1 MFICAK
7 SFIINCIKQK
17 LHFQCLKSIYSEC
30 FQFEEKRGTWKEYDE
45 NTQQLI
51 RAGLAYKLGKIA
63 FSLRK
68 INYTIDLESFV
79 ETNEKKKSKRKLRKV
94 DKEDEVKQEEKEE
107 EKEEE
112 KSDENIEPS
121 KKNIIKK
128 EPNNNTVKPSKT
140 TTTDTK
146 KKKSSSAS
154 NSEEVT
160 VRSFT
165 MKGKAPVD
173 PECFSKDKYH
183 VYYEGH
189 NVYDAMLNQTN
200 LKNNNNKFYLMQ
212 VLQSDNSKGYAVW
225 FRWGRVGMIGQ
236 TNLINCG
243 ADLEKAKDTFLKK

>member
-1 MFICAK
+1 MSINLPKIVVKICLE
-7 SFIINCIKQK
+7 SF
-17 LHFQCLKSIYSEC
+17 E
-30 FQFEEKRGTWKEYDE
+30 FEEKRGTWKEYDA
-45 NTQQLI
+45 NIQQLI
-51 RAGLAYKLGKIA
+51 QAGLAYKLGKVA

-79 ETNEKKKSKRKLRKV
+79 ETNEKKKSKRKVRKV
-94 DKEDEVKQEEKEE
+94 DKKDEQFKKEVDKEE
-107 EKEEE
+107 EEEE
-112 KSDENIEPS
+112 KSDENVEPT
-121 KKNIIKK
+121 KKNIKK
-128 EPNNNTVKPSKT
+128 EPNNNTIVKPSKT
-140 TTTDTK
+140 TNDS
-146 KKKSSSAS
+146 KKKSSSAT

-160 VRSFT
+160 VRSIT
-165 MKGKAPVD
+165 LKGKAPVD

-225 FRWGRVGMIGQ
+225 FRWGRVGMVGQ